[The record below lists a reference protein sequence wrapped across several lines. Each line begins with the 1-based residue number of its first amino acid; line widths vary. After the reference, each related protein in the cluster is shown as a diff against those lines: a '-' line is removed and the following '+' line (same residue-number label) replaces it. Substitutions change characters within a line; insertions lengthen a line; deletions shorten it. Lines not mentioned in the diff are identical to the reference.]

1 MHLKPTT
8 IRAILCRAA
17 AAEDSAANVICDGY
31 IKKGLDSGYM
41 EDVVAR
47 AFSIFQE
54 REMPDVAEDA
64 PPAPN
69 DVYYDYGD
77 IYLGELA
84 DRAIAALDALDTI
97 IETVSHGDTCEQEF
111 IMIRALLEELAPA
124 PVPVVVVPAP
134 DVVPVQEPLAFPDAV
149 Q

>member
-1 MHLKPTT
+1 MRLKPTT

-17 AAEDSAANVICDGY
+17 AAEDYAVNVICDGY

-64 PPAPN
+64 PEAPH

-77 IYLGELA
+77 NYLGELA
-84 DRAIAALDALDTI
+84 DRAIAALDALDI
-97 IETVSHGDTCEQEF
+97 VIETVSDGDFLEQQF
-111 IMIRALLEELAPA
+111 IQIRALLEELAPD
-124 PVPVVVVPAP
+124 PVPVVVPAP
-134 DVVPVQEPLAFPDAV
+134 DVVPVQEPLAFPDNGK
-149 Q
+149 

>member
-1 MHLKPTT
+1 MRLKPTT

-17 AAEDSAANVICDGY
+17 AAEDYAVNVICDGY
-31 IKKGLDSGYM
+31 IKKGLDSGYT

-64 PPAPN
+64 PQAPH

-77 IYLGELA
+77 NYLGELA
-84 DRAIAALDALDTI
+84 ERALAALDALDTI
-97 IETVSHGDTCEQEF
+97 IETTDRRGLLDQEF
-111 IMIRALLEELAPA
+111 NTIRALLEELAPD
-124 PVPVVVVPAP
+124 PVPVVVPAP

-149 Q
+149 K